1 MKTNQ
6 DHSKFSYGNKSNKLL
21 GLNWRWNYS
30 TSNPSSLDTPTPI
43 FTINNLQDKDNVLS
57 NRKLLLNKG
66 GIYSFINN
74 TNGKHHNEKSKSL
87 ISKPGELNPM
97 FGKIHSEKTRDLM
110 RSKKKKYTDGVGLY
124 DLDNKLIKRFDYA
137 SDLAKHL
144 NVSKVTVSKYINHG
158 LVYKDKYYLKVNP
171 NT

>member
-1 MKTNQ
+1 
-6 DHSKFSYGNKSNKLL
+6 
-21 GLNWRWNYS
+21 
-30 TSNPSSLDTPTPI
+30 
-43 FTINNLQDKDNVLS
+43 LQDKDNVLS

-110 RSKKKKYTDGVGLY
+110 RSKKKK
-124 DLDNKLIKRFDYA
+124 
-137 SDLAKHL
+137 
-144 NVSKVTVSKYINHG
+144 
-158 LVYKDKYYLKVNP
+158 
-171 NT
+171 